1 MTNTMSITPACSSD
15 TLPLSHTIIAS
26 PFPEE
31 NNLNFWHTQFGDVR
45 QWVFLESQVFFWLG
59 LWGKNYHGG
68 QWDFHTLS
76 NGGAFISPPDE
87 DEPYHLFNAGNGN
100 EVSLSAEAAGIAVCL
115 MTWSQHSFKTQCEAI
130 IDHYYHLRDYA
141 LQHPEATAIMHIID

>member
-1 MTNTMSITPACSSD
+1 MPKSMSIPPACQSAAVPQSD
-15 TLPLSHTIIAS
+15 IIIAT
-26 PFPEE
+26 PFPEDKT
-31 NNLNFWHTQFGDVR
+31 LNFWPDHFGDVR

-76 NGGAFISPPDE
+76 NGGAFISPPNE

-100 EVSLSAEAAGIAVCL
+100 EVTLTPEATGIAVCL
-115 MTWSQHSFKTQCEAI
+115 MTWSQHAFKTHCEAI

-141 LQHPEATAIMHIID
+141 LQHAEAGTIMHIID